1 MINSIDKKINE
12 DRIKRIIEEAEHLMK
27 DNVKGITFDTIK
39 GYNYEIRKNFLYAN
53 YIKNG
58 KTYKI
63 SIEVSK

>member
-12 DRIKRIIEEAEHLMK
+12 DRIEEIIEEAEHLMK
-27 DNVKGITFDTIK
+27 DNVNGITFDIIK
-39 GYNYEIRKNFLYAN
+39 RYNYEIRKNSLYAN

>member
-1 MINSIDKKINE
+1 
-12 DRIKRIIEEAEHLMK
+12 MK